1 MSRLPF
7 VWALLQGTIVHDFER
22 FHNIYG
28 PILRIAPDEVTFAN
42 EAAWADIFQT
52 RTDSEQFLKD
62 PLWWSRQPGLPNS
75 LVSAIDPE
83 EHANMR
89 KVFAPAFTTRA
100 LTAQE
105 PTIHQYVNFLVERVQ
120 QLVTAAEHD
129 GEEAAEINMTPW
141 FHFTTFDVFGDLG
154 FGESFDCLQS
164 SKYHPWIALLFNSVK
179 AASLVAAVRYYAVLQ
194 WMLFKCIPPSLR
206 KKQMRHYNQII
217 DKVDRRL
224 NWELERPDIMSH
236 VIKERKGTTRLP
248 IGVIYANF
256 SFLTTAG
263 SETTATV
270 LSGAMNYLA
279 NNPEKLQVLAT
290 EVRQSFKAEGEISLD
305 ALRHLPYLNAVI
317 NEALRLC
324 PPVPWM
330 LPRRVPASGGEVAGV
345 WLPGGV
351 STRCLTP
358 FFPQGWLIIWIDSCL
373 HSGLHDESPP
383 ILLSLTNT
391 LPARTLAS
399 RGDDRPNV

>member
-7 VWALLQGTIVHDFER
+7 VWALLKGTIVHDLER
-22 FHNIYG
+22 FHNIHG
-28 PILRIAPDEVTFAN
+28 PILRIAPNEVTFAD

-52 RTDSEQFLKD
+52 RMDSEQFLKD
-62 PLWWSRQPGLPNS
+62 PLWWSRQPGQPNS
-75 LVSAIDPE
+75 LLSAIDPE

-89 KVFAPAFTTRA
+89 KLFAPAFTTRA
-100 LTAQE
+100 LRAQE
-105 PTIHQYVNFLVERVQ
+105 SIIHQYVNLLVERVQ
-120 QLVTAAEHD
+120 ELVTAAKNN
-129 GEEAAEINMTPW
+129 GEEDAEIDMTPW
-141 FHFTTFDVFGDLG
+141 FHFTTFDIFGDLG

-179 AASLVAAVRYYAVLQ
+179 AATCVAAVRYYPMLQ
-194 WMLFKCIPPSLR
+194 WLLFKCIPPSLR
-206 KKQMRHYNQII
+206 KMQMRHYYQIVE
-217 DKVDRRL
+217 KVDRRL

-236 VIKERKGTTRLP
+236 VIEERKGTTGLS

-256 SFLTTAG
+256 MFLTTAG

-279 NNPEKLQVLAT
+279 NNPEKLKVLAT
-290 EVRQSFKAEGEISLD
+290 EVRQRFKTEGEISLD

-351 STRCLTP
+351 STRCLTS
-358 FFPQGWLIIWIDSCL
+358 FFPQIWLMIWVDSCL
-373 HSGLHDESPP
+373 HPGLHVESPP
-383 ILLSLTNT
+383 ILFPLTNT
-391 LPARTLAS
+391 IPA
-399 RGDDRPNV
+399 